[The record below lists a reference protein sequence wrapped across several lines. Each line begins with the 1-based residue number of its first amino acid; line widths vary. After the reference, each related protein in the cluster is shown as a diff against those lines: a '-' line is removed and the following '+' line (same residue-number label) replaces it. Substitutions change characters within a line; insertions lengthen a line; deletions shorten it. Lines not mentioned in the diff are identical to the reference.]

1 VGVTGAETDGACRAR
16 VGVIKAVLGVCAG
29 EDVCSGVGLCV
40 VVVVHVEAALSEG
53 GSGGQNRSGVRRGRW

>member
-1 VGVTGAETDGACRAR
+1 MGFVGRGWESSRLCWVFVQAKMC
-16 VGVIKAVLGVCAG
+16 AV
-29 EDVCSGVGLCV
+29 ELCV